1 MRSILLITTTD
12 HKEVEQLKDQRN
24 VAEISC
30 NFGGG
35 KDQRV
40 ESLMFM
46 MMMIMTRKKLAEK
59 VNLQNSSDPF
69 LSVGIAYYFW

>member
-24 VAEISC
+24 VAESSC
-30 NFGGG
+30 NFGDG

-40 ESLMFM
+40 QSLMFMM

-59 VNLQNSSDPF
+59 VNLQNSSDSF
-69 LSVGIAYYFW
+69 LSVGIA